1 VAPAGSPEKRPA
13 SPGRSGGANR
23 KAAQVALLLLLTL
36 VLSHRAS
43 ALVLESGGGSTNT
56 SPPADDPGFAN
67 VGIRGSTSAVY
78 LGNRWVLTANHVGA
92 GDIVFAG
99 VTYGAVP
106 GSAVQISN
114 PAPPDADLL
123 VFRIFGDPGLPDL
136 ALVSSTPSVNQNV
149 TLIGYGKGR
158 NTTTS
163 WSGIDGWTWDSTY
176 QMRWGTN
183 RIHDRSVPA
192 QTATFA
198 LDFDEL
204 GSGGASTHEA
214 QSAQGDSGGGVFWKS
229 SGSWYLA
236 GIQYAIGTYVN
247 QPAQT
252 ALYGNLSYAVDLAT
266 YRGQIEAI
274 VRTESCSD
282 GLDDDGDGLI
292 DHPADPGCESPTD
305 DSERSDLL
313 ECDDGLDNDSD
324 GLIDHES
331 DLDCAGDPAGSETP
345 VLPLG
350 SPVAAFSLIASLLG
364 IGSWQGRRLQAARR
378 GDQSSNVTL

>member
-99 VTYGAVP
+99 VTY
-106 GSAVQISN
+106 
-114 PAPPDADLL
+114 
-123 VFRIFGDPGLPDL
+123 L